1 MQEFGDFAKVDLERL
16 VKGADQQLALLDAFQ
31 ERAAA
36 CVGRAQDEDGFV
48 TVEYGQEGVREL
60 QLHPKAMRLSSG
72 ELAELVK
79 VVLRDATAD
88 FQRRLSEEAGELFGE
103 DSNPLALL
111 SDPAAITGKVTE
123 AEPIYDRAFDDVM
136 GRLDQI
142 RRRLEL

>member
-1 MQEFGDFAKVDLERL
+1 MQEFGDFAKIDLEQL
-16 VKGADQQLALLDAFQ
+16 LKGADRQLALLGTFE
-31 ERAAA
+31 ERVAS

-72 ELAELVK
+72 ELSELIK

-88 FQRRLSEEAGELFGE
+88 FQHRLTEEAGELFGE
-103 DSNPLALL
+103 DGNPFADPTAALA
-111 SDPAAITGKVTE
+111 KV
-123 AEPIYDRAFDDVM
+123 AEIQPLHDRAFDDVM